1 MYHKTLKNK
10 EHIFSVAPM
19 MDWTD
24 RHCRYFLRL
33 ISARALLY
41 SEMITGAAIVHGER
55 EKLLGFDPAEQPVA
69 LQLGGSD
76 AGELAQAARIG
87 EDFGYTEINFNVGCP
102 SSRVRSGRFGACLM
116 AEPHLA
122 AKCVAAM
129 QDAVDIPVTVKCR
142 TGIDELDSDAELE
155 RFISTLAATGCATF
169 IIHARKAW
177 LDGLSP
183 KQNREVPEL
192 DYGRV
197 YRLKQAHPEL
207 EICINGG
214 IGSLDEAEAHLA
226 RVDGVMLGRAAYHNP
241 FLLAQVDARFFA
253 ELAGPAAREEVF
265 ERYIAY
271 AARELRR
278 GARLHHLTR
287 HLHGLYHG
295 QPGARAFRRFLTEE
309 AARDDAGIGV
319 LKECLARM
327 GGAHMEA
334 APMAAG

>member
-1 MYHKTLKNK
+1 
-10 EHIFSVAPM
+10 M

-41 SEMITGAAIVHGER
+41 TEMVTSAAILYGER
-55 EKLLGFDPAEQPVA
+55 QKLIGFDPAEQPVA

-76 AGELAQAARIG
+76 PDELAHAARIG
-87 EDFGYTEINFNVGCP
+87 EDYGYVEINFNVGCP
-102 SSRVRSGRFGACLM
+102 SSRVRAGRFGACLM
-116 AEPHLA
+116 AEPQLA
-122 AKCVAAM
+122 AQCVAAM
-129 QDAVDIPVTVKCR
+129 RNAVDIPVTVKCR
-142 TGIDELDSDAELE
+142 TGIDEMDSDEELE
-155 RFISTLAATGCATF
+155 RFVSTLAATGCASF
-169 IIHARKAW
+169 IVHARKAW
-177 LDGLSP
+177 LEGLSP

-192 DYGRV
+192 DYDRV

-241 FLLAQVDARFFA
+241 FLLARVDARIFA
-253 ELAGPAAREEVF
+253 QTAIAPTREQVL
-265 ERYIAY
+265 ERYIPY

-287 HLHGLYHG
+287 HILGLYHG
-295 QPGARAFRRFLTEE
+295 QPGARAFRRFLTQQ
-309 AARDDAGIGV
+309 AVRDDAGIGV
-319 LKECLARM
+319 LKECLARVDDARM
-327 GGAHMEA
+327 QA